1 MEHKYFYKRSGHW
14 FVRIC
19 LVFTLLVCNSTQALT
34 QLSVEA
40 SQIDTFNSKKFWTIS
55 AIGGVVYGSAVYGLS
70 KAWYADFERTRFHF
84 FNDWGEWNNMDKA
97 GHAFTGYFESV
108 LSYHGVRWAGVP
120 EKPAVWLA
128 SGLSLLFQTTIE
140 VLDGHSS
147 KWGFSVPDM
156 AYNIAGTALFTTQ
169 QLLWRDQKISLK
181 ISAWPRSYSSD
192 PLLSTNLTET
202 STLSRRTDALF
213 GRGLLERY
221 LKDYNAQTIW
231 VSVNPASFAAHP
243 WEKFSWLNIAAGYG
257 SENLFGGF
265 GNSWQEENALY
276 RLSSVEY
283 PRYKQWFLAPDIDWT
298 RIRTQS
304 KLLKTVF
311 RVMNVFKAPTPA
323 ISISRKGVQ
332 WYWLYL

>member
-1 MEHKYFYKRSGHW
+1 M
-14 FVRIC
+14 
-19 LVFTLLVCNSTQALT
+19 
-34 QLSVEA
+34 
-40 SQIDTFNSKKFWTIS
+40 S
-55 AIGGVVYGSAVYGLS
+55 AVGGVVYGSTVYGLS

-169 QLLWRDQKISLK
+169 QLIWRDQKIGLK

-192 PLLSTNLTET
+192 PLRSINSMET
-202 STLSRRTDALF
+202 TTLSRRTDALF

-231 VSVNPASFAAHP
+231 VSVNPSSFASEP
-243 WEKFSWLNIAAGYG
+243 WEKFSWLNIAMGYG

-265 GNSWQEENALY
+265 GNSWQEENALF
-276 RLSSVEY
+276 RLSPSDY
-283 PRYKQWFLAPDIDWT
+283 PRYRQWFLAPDIDWT
-298 RIRTQS
+298 RIPTNS

-311 RVMNVFKAPTPA
+311 RVMNVFKVPTPTL
-323 ISISRKGVQ
+323 SLSSNGVR